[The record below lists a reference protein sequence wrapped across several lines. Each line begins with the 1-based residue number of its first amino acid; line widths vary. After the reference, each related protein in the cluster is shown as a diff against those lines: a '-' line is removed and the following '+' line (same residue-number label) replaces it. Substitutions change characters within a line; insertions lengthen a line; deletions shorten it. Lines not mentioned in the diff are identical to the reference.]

1 MFKVFKTKVKP
12 LFFGFRVRIF
22 VRKAYAQDPIK
33 GSVVGRMAIRGMA
46 RAGPKGGEVR
56 SLFKAFNQGQQD
68 GRRLQ
73 SLGQMNESI
82 LQGIRDGSVK
92 CFDVPVPEIP
102 NEPGNPGILP
112 RS

>member
-1 MFKVFKTKVKP
+1 
-12 LFFGFRVRIF
+12 
-22 VRKAYAQDPIK
+22 
-33 GSVVGRMAIRGMA
+33 
-46 RAGPKGGEVR
+46 
-56 SLFKAFNQGQQD
+56 
-68 GRRLQ
+68 
-73 SLGQMNESI
+73 LGQMNESI